1 MWVSAS
7 KANERD
13 PQRLLGLGL
22 IGWLRPAGADHIGSW
37 SNEPSKGCG
46 GGWRIAFASKRC
58 FRTSRPRS
66 LTSTPTVWTL
76 PSRPSSVITG
86 HGDVAMSVT
95 AMKAGAVV
103 FLTKP
108 FAGKDLLD
116 AIQRAVERDTRDL
129 GTEARTGARDP
140 GRVSAPSP
148 RASGRCSPS
157 SSPEC

>member
-1 MWVSAS
+1 
-7 KANERD
+7 
-13 PQRLLGLGL
+13 
-22 IGWLRPAGADHIGSW
+22 
-37 SNEPSKGCG
+37 
-46 GGWRIAFASKRC
+46 
-58 FRTSRPRS
+58 
-66 LTSTPTVWTL
+66 
-76 PSRPSSVITG
+76 
-86 HGDVAMSVT
+86 
-95 AMKAGAVV
+95 MKAGAVD